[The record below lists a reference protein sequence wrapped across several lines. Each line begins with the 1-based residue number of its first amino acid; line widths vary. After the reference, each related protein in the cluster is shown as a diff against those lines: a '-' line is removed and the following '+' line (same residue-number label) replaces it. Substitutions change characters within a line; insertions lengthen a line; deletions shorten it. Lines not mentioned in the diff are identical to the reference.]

1 MYLSYEQYKL
11 FGGAVDL
18 ADYPRMA
25 AFADIAMDHWT
36 LGRIGRAFRD
46 GDELPE
52 CVMAA
57 YAATVDAMPDAL
69 ESMRGERLKA
79 FSNGVDSYTFA
90 DPSIAGEL
98 ADSVGWV
105 VRMLPVEWVSACV
118 SYEGGCHE
126 G

>member
-1 MYLSYEQYKL
+1 MYLSYDQYKL
-11 FGGAVDL
+11 FGGAVEE

-69 ESMRGERLKA
+69 ESMRGERLKS
-79 FSNGVDSYTFA
+79 FSNGVDSYSFA
-90 DPSIAGEL
+90 DPSSAGEL

-105 VRMLPVEWVSACV
+105 VGMLPVEWVSACV